1 MFETINDLLFGIQ
14 GNDDVGRVNVSALTE
29 DDDAGTATLPLPME
43 VSVKSFFPDLL
54 AGLEEEN
61 NNNNSNN
68 LQEPLLNSNHNSR
81 SDE

>member
-1 MFETINDLLFGIQ
+1 LFGIQ
-14 GNDDVGRVNVSALTE
+14 GNDDVGRVNISALTE
-29 DDDAGTATLPLPME
+29 DDDAVSALPPPME

-54 AGLEEEN
+54 AGMEDENNN